1 MTCRSPDTATSPNG
15 KTRGGYRAEVAKW
28 KKIVS
33 GITLIVVGVFPVMIG
48 AIDKPWSS
56 LWAWA
61 LVVAVLLALG
71 TQAALL
77 IFDPGPE
84 AKRSQ
89 ILADLADTTRATFDS
104 MGSMARSTPGEIT
117 RSRAERYNKLASE
130 LRAALLLRHG
140 RARVQIFLVAPHV
153 SGQPVRADVDGFAGR
168 LPRSAPFVAGSPR
181 GEAALKFISNGQS
194 YISKDVDK
202 DPPAG
207 WQGTTSGYQSFM
219 SCPVVSSADDGL
231 GMVTVDFQDPT
242 PLTEGDEAIMQ
253 IFAGHIAVA
262 RSIEMGR
269 TG

>member
-1 MTCRSPDTATSPNG
+1 MTCLSPDTATSPNG
-15 KTRGGYRAEVAKW
+15 ETQGDYRAEVAIW
-28 KKIVS
+28 KKAIS
-33 GITLIVVGVFPVMIG
+33 GISLIAVGVLPVIIGMI
-48 AIDKPWSS
+48 DTPW
-56 LWAWA
+56 LNPWAWA
-61 LVVAVLLALG
+61 LGGVVLLALVA
-71 TQAALL
+71 QSVLL
-77 IFDPGPE
+77 IFNPGPE
-84 AKRSQ
+84 ATRSQ

-104 MGSMARSTPGEIT
+104 MGSMARSTRGEIT

-130 LRAALLLRHG
+130 LRAALLHRHG
-140 RARVQIFLVAPHV
+140 RARVQIFLLAPDV
-153 SGQPVRADVDGFAGR
+153 SGQPVRAVVDGFAGR
-168 LPRSAPFVAGSPR
+168 RPRSGPFVADSPR
-181 GEAALKFISNGQS
+181 GEAALRFISEGQS
-194 YISKDVDK
+194 YISKNVDK

-219 SCPVVSSADDGL
+219 SCPVVSSANDGL